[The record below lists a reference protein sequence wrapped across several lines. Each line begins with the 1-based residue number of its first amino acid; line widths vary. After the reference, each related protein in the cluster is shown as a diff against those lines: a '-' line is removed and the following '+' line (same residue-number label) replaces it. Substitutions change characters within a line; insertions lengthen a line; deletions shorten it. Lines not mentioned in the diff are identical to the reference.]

1 MATLPR
7 AKWRVSCQ
15 RTKPLPPTH
24 GHARRLADER
34 LAVRR
39 RPQRALVPDNLE
51 ALPSDELVQL
61 VKDLAAERDGLE
73 RDAKRQATAATP
85 RTASTASTATPASAG
100 SAAPN
105 VKDVQVILGRLRAKA
120 EKAIKKTKHSQS
132 RKPYTEVTEGIGNKE
147 LALAL
152 MRGQSAYQKSD
163 TARMTRWLFDE
174 DAAISNWL
182 GIERQIR
189 MLPQQGSNPSQPTR
203 DFPPRLTRAMPGRV
217 AQIPSPSTAR
227 CSASPDRAPRST
239 PTQAW
244 SRSRSSGRAPRI
256 C

>member
-1 MATLPR
+1 MPVKNRFAELQDEIT
-7 AKWRVSCQ
+7 AWR
-15 RTKPLPPTH
+15 
-24 GHARRLADER
+24 
-34 LAVRR
+34 
-39 RPQRALVPDNLE
+39 
-51 ALPSDELVQL
+51 
-61 VKDLAAERDGLE
+61 RDFHEHPEILF
-73 RDAKRQATAATP
+73 DTV
-85 RTASTASTATPASAG
+85 RTAG
-100 SAAPN
+100 I
-105 VKDVQVILGRLRAKA
+105 VA
-120 EKAIKKTKHSQS
+120 EKL
-132 RKPYTEVTEGIGNKE
+132 REFGCDEVTEGIGNKE